1 MMWDFIK
8 DRQFYSRQFIGSGSS
23 SDVMPYSDSN

>member
-8 DRQFYSRQFIGSGSS
+8 DRQFYAR
-23 SDVMPYSDSN
+23 